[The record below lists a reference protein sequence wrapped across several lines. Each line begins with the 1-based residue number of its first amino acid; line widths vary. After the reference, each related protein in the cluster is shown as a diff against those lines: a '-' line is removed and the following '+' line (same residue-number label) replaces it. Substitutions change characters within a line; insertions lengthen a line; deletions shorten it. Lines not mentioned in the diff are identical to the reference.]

1 MKVSLSV
8 DAARWL
14 QLPPL
19 VDGTPEAAQWEDGVI
34 DGMRAAWNGALDP
47 TSERILREA
56 LRNGIRQVSPDDSV
70 TLQFWPDA
78 SIANAVVHVTA
89 GAFAPDEP
97 KQLVPLAD
105 LAYATEPVTAL
116 FETDALGSGV
126 EARYLA
132 NVQSDP
138 VITLGGVNYLFANDF
153 GYVAVGV
160 EPTLPAF
167 IGILLEPLRDVVRS
181 IRVIDDAEGRWR
193 PGEARET
200 DLPSRGEDWDTP
212 AVTDSTLSEAAR

>member
-8 DAARWL
+8 DTARWL

-19 VDGTPEAAQWEDGVI
+19 TEGSPEAARWEDGVI
-34 DGMRAAWNGALDP
+34 DDMRGAWQGNLDSA
-47 TSERILREA
+47 SERIVREA

-70 TLQFWPDA
+70 TLQYWPDA

-89 GAFAPDEP
+89 GAFAPEEP
-97 KQLVPLAD
+97 RQIVPLAD
-105 LAYATEPVTAL
+105 LDYATEPVAEL

-132 NVQSDP
+132 NVQSNP
-138 VITLGGVNYLFANDF
+138 VVTLGGVNYLFANDY

-181 IRVIDDAEGRWR
+181 IRVIDDSDGYWE
-193 PGEARET
+193 PGTARQE
-200 DLPSRGEDWDTP
+200 DLPLRGEQWAP
-212 AVTDSTLSEAAR
+212 VP